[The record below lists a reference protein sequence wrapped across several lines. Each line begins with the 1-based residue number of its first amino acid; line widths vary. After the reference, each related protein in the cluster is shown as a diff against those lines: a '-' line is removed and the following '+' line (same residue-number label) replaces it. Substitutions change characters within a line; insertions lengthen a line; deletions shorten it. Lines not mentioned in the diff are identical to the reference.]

1 MIITILIDNDSWIIP
16 YANILNENII
26 KLGHDSKI
34 IFKHKNI
41 REGDLLILLG
51 CIRMFK
57 KLNLN
62 KNNIVVHE
70 SDLPKGKGWS
80 PLTWQIL
87 SGMNKI
93 PISLFEASN
102 SVDSGKIYLKDYIYL
117 DGYELYDEIKKKQ
130 GEKTN
135 EMILKYIKENPI
147 GKNQLG
153 NETFYNKRTPKD
165 SELDVNKTILE
176 QFNLLR
182 VCSNKDYPSYFKIN
196 NKKYIL
202 KIYNE

>member
-1 MIITILIDNDSWIIP
+1 MIITILIDNNSWIIP
-16 YANILNENII
+16 YGKILNENII

-34 IFKHKNI
+34 IFKHKDI

-87 SGMNKI
+87 SGVNKI
-93 PISLFEASN
+93 PISLFEATN

-147 GKNQLG
+147 GQKQFG